1 MSKCGEEFQQ
11 QNDDMQ
17 ECMMAQEEQAYSQA
31 VSEVAEFIRN
41 GAVTMEQFEEN
52 LREALNG

>member
-1 MSKCGEEFQQ
+1 MSKCGEEFQEQ
-11 QNDDMQ
+11 QDDMQ